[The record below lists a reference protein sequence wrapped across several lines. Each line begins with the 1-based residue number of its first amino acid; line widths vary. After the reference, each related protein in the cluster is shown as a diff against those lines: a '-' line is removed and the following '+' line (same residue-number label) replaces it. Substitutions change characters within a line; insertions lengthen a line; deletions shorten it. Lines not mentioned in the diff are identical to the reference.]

1 MAKGP
6 IQIKTNVDTLTK
18 LSDSTKI
25 DLTSFK
31 DFSDE
36 KGISEGHNK
45 FDQTRESEGHMQ
57 HTDLKQYPVAVMDHD
72 QSTAFEKS
80 KKKRTNFEED
90 ETSEYKVEE
99 DSENSEIGESE
110 LMKNLEFIG
119 DSGKIKCKTFA
130 GIPEGWHKTIRIK
143 NPDT

>member
-1 MAKGP
+1 
-6 IQIKTNVDTLTK
+6 
-18 LSDSTKI
+18 
-25 DLTSFK
+25 
-31 DFSDE
+31 
-36 KGISEGHNK
+36 
-45 FDQTRESEGHMQ
+45 
-57 HTDLKQYPVAVMDHD
+57 MDHD
-72 QSTAFEKS
+72 QSNTYEKS